1 MQNPTTEH
9 SVLQWDFCIM
19 SVDKLTLEKVYIIM
33 YYILIVHKNTGGKEM
48 ENKGI
53 DLSLLDGVL
62 GEYAEVK
69 GSLITILQKTQ
80 DIYGYLPKE
89 AIELISEKT
98 GIATSEIMGVGTF
111 YTQFRFQPVGKYLI
125 MLCQGTACHVNSSE
139 LILQTVKDEL
149 GIDDGETTE
158 DGLFSLKCVACL
170 GCCSLSP
177 VMMINGDTY
186 GSLTPTKTKQ
196 ILAQLREASK

>member
-1 MQNPTTEH
+1 M
-9 SVLQWDFCIM
+9 
-19 SVDKLTLEKVYIIM
+19 DKKAV
-33 YYILIVHKNTGGKEM
+33 
-48 ENKGI
+48 

-62 GEYAEVK
+62 SEYAEVK
-69 GSLITILQKTQ
+69 GSLITILQNTQ

-111 YTQFRFQPVGKYLI
+111 YTQFRFEPVGKYLI

-139 LILQTVKDEL
+139 LILQTIKDEL
-149 GIDDGETTE
+149 GIDDGQTTA

-177 VMMINGDTY
+177 VMMINEDTY
-186 GSLTPTKTKQ
+186 GSLTPDKTKK
-196 ILAQLREASK
+196 ILKELREAAQ